1 MPTMAH
7 FRIGDRYFLHNLNT
21 ITDAVE
27 CVEYFSGAAIEPLV
41 VYTATGDVVQ
51 NGSVVGHLRLTTDQ
65 TWLFCDTNR
74 QTLASHKDI
83 YQVEVLAS
91 KILLG
96 ETDV

>member
-51 NGSVVGHLRLTTDQ
+51 NGKVVGRLRLTADQ
-65 TWLFCDTNR
+65 TWLFCDTDG